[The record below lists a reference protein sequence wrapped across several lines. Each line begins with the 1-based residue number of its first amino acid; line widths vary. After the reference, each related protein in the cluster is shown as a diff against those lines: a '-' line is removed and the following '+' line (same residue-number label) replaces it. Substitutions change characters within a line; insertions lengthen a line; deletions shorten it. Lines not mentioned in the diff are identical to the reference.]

1 MRHWSRRRGLFFKSE
16 ARRLPDLGT
25 SILLFVAGCASW
37 IIGIFSGGGGSIV
50 LLAVITNLIRVKTIA
65 PVITIASLMAGPTRI
80 LVSWRL
86 IEWAVVRWYLPG
98 AITGAIVGSWFFT
111 WANAAWLRL
120 IVGLF
125 LVSMPIQ
132 YRLGAQARSFP
143 MRLPWFIPV
152 SVAVGVISGVIGASS
167 LVSAP
172 FYLNYGLTKERMIAT
187 GAVHSIFIQIT
198 KIATYGSLGVLS
210 SGSILE
216 GVAVGWGAIVA
227 ILVTRRWLDSFKEL
241 WFRRLAILLMLI
253 SGLSMLWRSRGLLF

>member
-1 MRHWSRRRGLFFKSE
+1 M
-16 ARRLPDLGT
+16 PDVGT
-25 SILLFVAGCASW
+25 SILLFIGGCASW
-37 IIGIFSGGGGSIV
+37 VIGIFSGGAGSIV
-50 LLAVITNLIRVKTIA
+50 LLAVLTHLIRVKTIA

-80 LVSWRL
+80 LVSWKL
-86 IEWAVVRWYLPG
+86 IEWPVVRWYLPG
-98 AITGAIVGSWFFT
+98 AISGAIIGSWFFT
-111 WANAAWLRL
+111 WANAAWLRV

-152 SVAVGVISGVIGASS
+152 SVAVGAISGVIGASS

-187 GAVHSIFIQIT
+187 GAVHSIFIQVT
-198 KIATYGSLGVLS
+198 KIATYGSLGVLTS
-210 SGSILE
+210 ASILE
-216 GVAVGWGAIVA
+216 GVAAGLGAMVA
-227 ILVTRRWLDSFKEL
+227 IWVTRQWLDSFREL

-253 SGLSMLWRSRGLLF
+253 SGLSMLWRSRGLMF

>member
-1 MRHWSRRRGLFFKSE
+1 M
-16 ARRLPDLGT
+16 PDLGN
-25 SILLFVAGCASW
+25 SILLFIAGCASW
-37 IIGIFSGGGGSIV
+37 VIGIFSGGAGSIV
-50 LLAVITNLIRVKTIA
+50 LLAVLTHLIRVKTIA
-65 PVITIASLMAGPTRI
+65 PVITIASLVAGPTRI
-80 LVSWRL
+80 FVSWKL
-86 IEWAVVRWYLPG
+86 IEWPVVRWYLPG
-98 AITGAIVGSWFFT
+98 AISGAIIGSWFFT
-111 WANAAWLRL
+111 WANAAWLRV

-152 SVAVGVISGVIGASS
+152 SVAVGAISGVIGASS

-187 GAVHSIFIQIT
+187 GAVHSIFIQVT

-210 SGSILE
+210 SASVLE
-216 GVAVGWGAIVA
+216 GVAAGLGAMVA
-227 ILVTRRWLDSFKEL
+227 IWVTRQWLDTFREL

-253 SGLSMLWRSRGLLF
+253 SGLSMLWRSRGLMF

>member
-1 MRHWSRRRGLFFKSE
+1 
-16 ARRLPDLGT
+16 LPDLGT

-50 LLAVITNLIRVKTIA
+50 LLAVITHVIRVKTIA

-80 LVSWRL
+80 LVSWHL
-86 IEWAVVRWYLPG
+86 IEWPVVRWYLPG
-98 AITGAIVGSWFFT
+98 AIGGAIIGSWFFT
-111 WANAAWLRL
+111 WANADWLRV

-132 YRLGAQARSFP
+132 YRFGTQARSFP

-152 SVAVGVISGVIGASS
+152 SVVVGVISGVIGASS

-210 SGSILE
+210 SSSILE
-216 GVAVGWGAIVA
+216 GVAAGWGAIVA
-227 ILVTRRWLDSFKEL
+227 ILVTRQSLDSFKEL